1 MPVVQ
6 VLVDSASVV
15 LVAPASVMEVSPAP
29 EDDVVGSTAVAPVV
43 ADPVSPGS
51 VVVGSLAAPVPPVI
65 VWPVMTTVV
74 PPELMAPEVVP
85 VVSAE
90 CPGPHAVASTSPKI
104 PEHRVVIP
112 EKCASSTGNAIVW
125 MVTRP
130 PVAEYPT
137 LGPDSGPCA
146 DYPGRVKRALPLT
159 ALVLA
164 ACGSPPLSATS
175 TGPGVTSVSATTGG
189 SSSSGDAS
197 STSTAESSA
206 SSSESSSAGTLRD
219 VGADTDFG
227 TGQPPGC
234 KGKVDLL
241 FLIARNANMEYAQDQ
256 LLASFPG
263 FIDTIEERLE
273 GFDLHIMAANPDGDW
288 PGFNCQTEWA
298 CGTYWPHCAE
308 GDENWDCVNSV
319 QEWRPCDSKL
329 GAGLTFNA
337 GEGTMNKR
345 CELYDGNRYIVS
357 DEPDLAEQ
365 FECIA
370 AVGTW
375 GPYAACGDAL
385 IAAVSPELNGVNG
398 CNEGFLR
405 DDALLV
411 VAIIDNTLDEQS
423 ISSAYTQYDAIVAA
437 KKDPRAVVMLAVTGF
452 PPKEG
457 EPLDPDCIYDHSEK
471 NAWVSLFE
479 MFPYRLRGDSCLD
492 SYAPFFD
499 EAVGMIDEAC
509 GSFVPQ

>member
-1 MPVVQ
+1 MDAA
-6 VLVDSASVV
+6 L
-15 LVAPASVMEVSPAP
+15 AP
-29 EDDVVGSTAVAPVV
+29 
-43 ADPVSPGS
+43 
-51 VVVGSLAAPVPPVI
+51 
-65 VWPVMTTVV
+65 
-74 PPELMAPEVVP
+74 
-85 VVSAE
+85 
-90 CPGPHAVASTSPKI
+90 PHAACKYLP
-104 PEHRVVIP
+104 
-112 EKCASSTGNAIVW
+112 G
-125 MVTRP
+125 
-130 PVAEYPT
+130 
-137 LGPDSGPCA
+137 GDSGSSAHYPCW
-146 DYPGRVKRALPLT
+146 VKRALYLA
-159 ALVLA
+159 ALALA
-164 ACGSPPLSATS
+164 ACGSNSPPAFS
-175 TGPGVTSVSATTGG
+175 TGPGVTSVSETTSG
-189 SSSSGDAS
+189 SSSGDAS
-197 STSTAESSA
+197 TTSTTGGST
-206 SSSESSSAGTLRD
+206 SSSESSGTGTLRD
-219 VGADTDFG
+219 VGADNDFD

-241 FLIARNANMEYAQDQ
+241 FLIARNANMKYAQDQ

-263 FIDTIEERLE
+263 FVKTIEERLE

-288 PGFNCQTEWA
+288 TGFACQQEAA

-337 GEGTMNKR
+337 GYSTMNKR
-345 CELYDGNRYIVS
+345 CELYAGNRYIVS
-357 DEPDLAEQ
+357 GEPDLAGQ

-375 GPYAACGDAL
+375 GPQAACGDAL
-385 IAAVSPELNGVNG
+385 IAAVSPELNGVGG

-423 ISSAYTQYDAIVAA
+423 LSQAPFQYYNVIEA
-437 KKDPRAVVMLAVTGF
+437 KKDPGAVVMLAVTAV
-452 PPKEG
+452 PPEEG
-457 EPLDPDCIYDHSEK
+457 EPDNPNCIEDDGDA
-471 NAWVSLFE
+471 NNWLSLLE
-479 MFPYRLRGDSCLD
+479 MFPYHLRGDACAD